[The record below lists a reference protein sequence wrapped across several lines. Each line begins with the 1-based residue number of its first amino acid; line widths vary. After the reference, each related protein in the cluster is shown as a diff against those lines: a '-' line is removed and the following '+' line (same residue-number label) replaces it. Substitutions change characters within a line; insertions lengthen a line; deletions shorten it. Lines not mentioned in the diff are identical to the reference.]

1 MLMVLFSQACQLR
14 PDAQTSQTTQ
24 TSQTVERP
32 LPGSDRSPQGCIG
45 SAGYVW
51 SRVKDSCIRPFEQGS
66 PFFKYDPATGM
77 VDSTSASYIVLSASG
92 DSAELFF
99 SITEK
104 PALMKAV
111 PVMEGETMPVLYED
125 SVEMVKLRYY
135 RDTYQIIYMDSIRY
149 IQFAGATRAL
159 KRPTH

>member
-1 MLMVLFSQACQLR
+1 MIRIIPGLMVVMMACNAGKQEQAAPAPQKLVG
-14 PDAQTSQTTQ
+14 A
-24 TSQTVERP
+24 
-32 LPGSDRSPQGCIG
+32 DRSAEGCIG

-66 PFFKYDPATGM
+66 PFYAYNPATGV
-77 VDSTSASYIVLSASG
+77 VDSSSATYLVLSATG

-104 PALMKAV
+104 PAMMKAV

-135 RDTYQIIYMDSIRY
+135 RDTYQILYQDSIRY
-149 IQFAGATRAL
+149 IQFASAPKAL
-159 KRPTH
+159 KLPTR